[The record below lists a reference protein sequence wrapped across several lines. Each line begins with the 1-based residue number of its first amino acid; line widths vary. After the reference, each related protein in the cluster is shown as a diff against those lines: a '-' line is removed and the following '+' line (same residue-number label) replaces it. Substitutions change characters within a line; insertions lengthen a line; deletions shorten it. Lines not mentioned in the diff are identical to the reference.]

1 MQALESRE
9 RDAVID
15 DPVRLP
21 NGCEVPR
28 NPAPADAKSL
38 LRRFRESSQVHRG
51 AFLIGLA
58 AVTSDWLGALMHVN
72 AVSKLPC
79 TAQGCGFDKFLNQYA
94 AIGLDHAL

>member
-1 MQALESRE
+1 MLARKLRLCSRQ
-9 RDAVID
+9 
-15 DPVRLP
+15 
-21 NGCEVPR
+21 VPR
-28 NPAPADAKSL
+28 NPAPADARSL
-38 LRRFRESSQVHRG
+38 LRRFRESSQVRRG

-58 AVTSDWLGALMHVN
+58 TVASDWLGALMRVN